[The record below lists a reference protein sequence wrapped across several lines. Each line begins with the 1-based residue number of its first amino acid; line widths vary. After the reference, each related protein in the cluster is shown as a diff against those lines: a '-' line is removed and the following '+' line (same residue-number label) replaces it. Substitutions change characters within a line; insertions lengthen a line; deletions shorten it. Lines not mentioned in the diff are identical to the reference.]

1 VPVRRLQP
9 EPQVMMVAKSSLK
22 APMQKTQTK
31 QVCIGDDDHDV
42 VILPITRSTIS
53 MMLRFTYLF
62 TWLLL
67 KWSDCS

>member
-1 VPVRRLQP
+1 
-9 EPQVMMVAKSSLK
+9 
-22 APMQKTQTK
+22 MQKTQTK
-31 QVCIGDDDHDV
+31 QVRIGDDDHDV
-42 VILPITRSTIS
+42 VTRSTIE